1 MVPHLRKIKCSSA
14 VLPKEEGTGGALW
27 VEEEGWVD
35 DRGGVGVCAP
45 LQTHVS
51 QFVLIGDD
59 AAACCSFATN
69 YRLNNQ
75 VAAARGGEKKR
86 SNLILV

>member
-14 VLPKEEGTGGALW
+14 VLPKEEGTGGD
-27 VEEEGWVD
+27 VRMEGGVKGSWGD
-35 DRGGVGVCAP
+35 GRGGVGVCAP
-45 LQTHVS
+45 LQMHVN

-59 AAACCSFATN
+59 AAACSSFATN

-75 VAAARGGEKKR
+75 VAAAPARR
-86 SNLILV
+86 